1 MEILSWNICF
11 GGKGKEADI
20 VSKLNE
26 YNADLVVLTEYKN
39 NESGGIIKGGLD
51 SIGYTHCII
60 SSLNL
65 NKNGVAVFC
74 KTPII
79 IMTNDFADK
88 ENIIVFGWNGLKFIS
103 VFCAND
109 ELTARFIGNISTSEI
124 WTRTVII
131 GDLNTGPRGSKPDRY
146 DDLNRIVKKG
156 FIDLW
161 RESNRE
167 ICWSYQSGH
176 GKSQPDHV
184 LCSSDLIGMKWRVKY
199 DLTAIVDSI
208 SDHALM
214 QVIFEDPL

>member
-1 MEILSWNICF
+1 MEVLSWNIF
-11 GGKGKEADI
+11 LGGKGKEVYI
-20 VSKLNE
+20 VNKINE

-51 SIGYTHCII
+51 SIGYTHCIV

-74 KTPII
+74 KTPIT
-79 IMTNDFADK
+79 IMANDFSDK

-109 ELTARFIGNISTSEI
+109 ELTARFINNISTSGV
-124 WTRTVII
+124 WKRTVII

-161 RESNRE
+161 RESNME
-167 ICWSYQSGH
+167 ICWSYQSRH

-184 LCSSDLIGMKWRVKY
+184 LCSSDLIGLKWKVKY
-199 DLTAIVDSI
+199 DFTTIVANI

-214 QVIFEDPL
+214 QVTFEDPL